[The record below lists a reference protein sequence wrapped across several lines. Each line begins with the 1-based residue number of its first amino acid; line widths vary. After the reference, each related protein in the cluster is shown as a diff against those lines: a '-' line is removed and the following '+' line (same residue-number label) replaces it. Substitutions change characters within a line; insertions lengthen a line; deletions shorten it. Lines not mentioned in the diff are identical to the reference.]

1 MTARNKAAK
10 ATEQRILEAALELFT
25 TCDYDDITLESIAN
39 QAKVTIPTLFR
50 KFGSK
55 EQLIEATAQHARKTV
70 LQQRYAATPGD
81 VRGAVE
87 NLLDHYELWGDRI
100 LRLLAQESRVPAIRA
115 VIDQGRMLHH
125 KWVEV
130 TFAPLLPTSKPTRAR
145 RIAQLVA
152 ICDVYTWKI
161 LRHDLGLT
169 RKEIARALLELITAL
184 LGI

>member
-1 MTARNKAAK
+1 MTARDAAAK
-10 ATEQRILEAALELFT
+10 ATQQRILEAALELFT
-25 TCDYDDITLESIAN
+25 TRDYDNITLEDIAN

-55 EQLIEATAQHARKTV
+55 EKLIEATAQHAREIV

-100 LRLLAQESRVPAIRA
+100 LRLLAQEGRVPAIRT
-115 VIDQGRMLHH
+115 VTNHGRVLHH
-125 KWVEV
+125 KWVEI
-130 TFAPLLPTSKPTRAR
+130 TFAPLLPSERPARAR

-161 LRHDLGLT
+161 LRQDLGLT
-169 RKEIARALLELITAL
+169 RKETARAILELITAL
-184 LGI
+184 